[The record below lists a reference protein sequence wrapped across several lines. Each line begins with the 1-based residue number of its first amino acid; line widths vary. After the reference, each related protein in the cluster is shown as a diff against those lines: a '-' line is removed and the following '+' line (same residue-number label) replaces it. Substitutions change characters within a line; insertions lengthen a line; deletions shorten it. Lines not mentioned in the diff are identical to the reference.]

1 MSSRPASH
9 LTEEELIAL
18 DTFLL
23 SEACNDT
30 ALSIDEAHGFLTAI
44 IAGPAQVAQE
54 EWLTEVWG
62 QPRFADAAEKQ
73 RMTGLLLRLH
83 DEIATALQAGR
94 SFEPLMVEVEEED
107 GETAEAYEGW
117 CFGFML
123 GVAQHQEMW
132 DRLPRDEKTLIA
144 PMAQLALLNSEEES
158 DMSDE
163 EYASWVELI
172 PGAVMG
178 LYRFWHGAEGQR
190 LAQKPDHK
198 DA

>member
-1 MSSRPASH
+1 MSSRPDTH
-9 LTEEELIAL
+9 LTEEELITL

-23 SEACNDT
+23 SEACDGA

-44 IAGPAQVAQE
+44 IAGPAQVAQK

-73 RMTGLLLRLH
+73 RLTELLLRLH
-83 DEIATALQAGR
+83 DEIATTLQAGR
-94 SFEPLMVEVEEED
+94 SFEPLVVEVEED
-107 GETAEAYEGW
+107 GEATEAYEGW

-132 DRLPRDEKTLIA
+132 DRLPRDEKMLIA
-144 PMAQLALLNSEEES
+144 PMAQLALLNSEEAVA
-158 DMSDE
+158 MRDE
-163 EYASWVELI
+163 EYASWIELI

-178 LYRFWHGAEGQR
+178 LYRFWHGTEGQG
-190 LAQKPDHK
+190 LVQKPSHGDT
-198 DA
+198 